1 MRHMKKMRKSAD
13 SKGKSLFSVLAN
25 KARLNILFALVG
37 GEKNVT
43 QLEQELGIGQTLVSY
58 GVKRLTAGGFIKVRR
73 HRQFRY
79 YSLNKGFADPFLRAI
94 DPTLKK
100 GPKGELRLRA
110 IITQSPIT
118 VIAYDAEGLVT
129 FVSGDTESRFGVS
142 PRKMLG
148 GPLFGLLRSR
158 KDTVG
163 NFRRALSGQTSHWT
177 LARGG
182 RTFDATAVPY
192 KRGRRVVGGICVT
205 HDMSRHAEAEAVL
218 RQTIGEWRSLAE
230 GSPDLIAHID
240 RRGVILVVNRQLE
253 GLSKERVIG
262 TVLYDYL
269 PKHVRSEVARR
280 LRAVFA
286 SGKKEG
292 FRSKGL
298 GRDDAE
304 GMFECRI
311 VPFRNRGKIV
321 AVTFTA
327 RDIAEDLKSGR
338 A

>member
-1 MRHMKKMRKSAD
+1 MRHMKKTRKSAA
-13 SKGKSLFSVLAN
+13 SKGKTMFSVLAN

-43 QLEQELGIGQTLVSY
+43 QLEEGLGIGQTLVSY
-58 GVKRLTAGGFIKVRR
+58 GVKRLADGGFIKVRR

-100 GPKGELRLRA
+100 GPKGEVRLRA

-118 VIAYDAEGLVT
+118 VIAFDAQGHVT
-129 FVSGDTESRFGVS
+129 FVSGDTKSRFGITS
-142 PRKMLG
+142 RKLLG
-148 GPLFGLLRSR
+148 GPLFGILRSR

-163 NFRRALSGQTSHWT
+163 NLRRALGGETSHWT
-177 LARGG
+177 IGRGG

-192 KRGRRVVGGICVT
+192 KRGRRVIGGICVT

-218 RQTIGEWRSLAE
+218 RRTIEEWRSLAE

-240 RRGVILVVNRQLE
+240 RHGVILVINRRLE

-262 TVLYDYL
+262 TLLYEYL
-269 PKHVRSEVARR
+269 PKDLRAEVAGR

-298 GRDDAE
+298 GRDDAD
-304 GMFECRI
+304 GMFECRM

-327 RDIAEDLKSGR
+327 RDIAQESRSAR